1 MSNSAKR
8 YVAKWEID
16 TTLKTDGVDQKY
28 QDDAMAIASYV
39 ATYLGSR

>member
-1 MSNSAKR
+1 MSNGTTQ

-16 TTLKTDGVDQKY
+16 TTLITDGVDQKY

-39 ATYLGSR
+39 AT